1 MTSEEFQTRV
11 ARLALSVAREHGFAL
26 GGGHAFI
33 AHGLV
38 SRPTEDVD
46 LFTDAEGAVQQ
57 AAQTVA
63 TALASA
69 GLTVELV
76 PETSELGEV
85 FYGFGDDMVEFE
97 VRHDEQVVR
106 LQLVRFDRTRS
117 PVVMDVGLV
126 LHVDDVIGSKVVAM
140 ATRAEPRDYI
150 DVAAVLGSYS
160 PQQLM
165 SLARQADPTLTDED
179 FADALRRLDRLD
191 DAVFVELYGRTLE
204 QIDEMRGRF
213 VDWPRI

>member
-11 ARLALSVAREHGFAL
+11 ARLALAVAREHGFAL

-38 SRPTEDVD
+38 SRSTEDVD
-46 LFTDAEGAVQQ
+46 LFTDAEGAVQR

-63 TALASA
+63 AALASD

-85 FYGFGDDMVEFE
+85 FYGFGEDMVEFE
-97 VRHDEQVVR
+97 VR
-106 LQLVRFDRTRS
+106 
-117 PVVMDVGLV
+117 
-126 LHVDDVIGSKVVAM
+126 VDDVIGSKVVAM

-150 DVAAVLGSYS
+150 DVAAVLGCYS

-165 SLARQADPTLTDED
+165 RLARQADPTLTDED

-191 DAVFVELYGRTLE
+191 NAVFEEMYGRTLE
-204 QIDEMRGRF
+204 QIDEIRVRF
-213 VDWPRI
+213 VDWPRA

>member
-1 MTSEEFQTRV
+1 
-11 ARLALSVAREHGFAL
+11 
-26 GGGHAFI
+26 
-33 AHGLV
+33 
-38 SRPTEDVD
+38 
-46 LFTDAEGAVQQ
+46 
-57 AAQTVA
+57 
-63 TALASA
+63 
-69 GLTVELV
+69 
-76 PETSELGEV
+76 
-85 FYGFGDDMVEFE
+85 
-97 VRHDEQVVR
+97 
-106 LQLVRFDRTRS
+106 
-117 PVVMDVGLV
+117 MDVGPV

-150 DVAAVLGSYS
+150 DVAAVLGCYS

-165 SLARQADPTLTDED
+165 RLARQADPTLTDED